1 MEESLIHA
9 ATRIGLAVLLLL
21 CTGTYA
27 ADITVLSAV
36 GLKPVLDELGPK
48 FERATGH
55 TLKIAFNPLGLALKQ
70 IHDGD
75 ASEVVILPAQ
85 GIKSLVQEGRAVEEE
100 VRAVCNSIVVVAISK
115 GTARPDISSPE
126 AFKRSML
133 AIKSITLSDPARG
146 AVVTPPILKV
156 FERLGIAEEMKHK
169 TIFTQVMGPTGIAN
183 ALSEGKLEVTI
194 NQLQEFLPV
203 TGLEIVGPLPGDF
216 HITTPFSA
224 VIMRGAK
231 NLDSDRALIDFLRT
245 PEAAAIIKSKGLE
258 PAF

>member
-1 MEESLIHA
+1 
-9 ATRIGLAVLLLL
+9 
-21 CTGTYA
+21 
-27 ADITVLSAV
+27 
-36 GLKPVLDELGPK
+36 
-48 FERATGH
+48 
-55 TLKIAFNPLGLALKQ
+55 
-70 IHDGD
+70 
-75 ASEVVILPAQ
+75 
-85 GIKSLVQEGRAVEEE
+85 
-100 VRAVCNSIVVVAISK
+100 
-115 GTARPDISSPE
+115 
-126 AFKRSML
+126 
-133 AIKSITLSDPARG
+133 
-146 AVVTPPILKV
+146 
-156 FERLGIAEEMKHK
+156 MKHK

-231 NLDSDRALIDFLRT
+231 NIDSDRALIDFLRT